1 MPRRQVKRGGRK
13 FQPEKPLI
21 YVFCEGES
29 EQAYA
34 KFLKEHFADVA
45 VLKIPSKTGLF
56 SKAKNDF
63 DKEPKYRNYAE
74 VTDEIW
80 FFFDVEADDCG
91 KWDERWKIIVTL
103 RGLRKSP
110 MCMSGC

>member
-34 KFLKEHFADVA
+34 KFLKEHFADA
-45 VLKIPSKTGLF
+45 DHFPGSLRIS
-56 SKAKNDF
+56 
-63 DKEPKYRNYAE
+63 EPQNVHRRYHRRAFE
-74 VTDEIW
+74 D
-80 FFFDVEADDCG
+80 
-91 KWDERWKIIVTL
+91 L
-103 RGLRKSP
+103 
-110 MCMSGC
+110 

>member
-1 MPRRQVKRGGRK
+1 MSRRQVSHGSRK
-13 FQPEKPLI
+13 FRPEKPLI

-45 VLKIPSKTGLF
+45 VLKIPSKIGLF
-56 SKAKNDF
+56 SKAKSDF
-63 DKEPKYRNYAE
+63 EKAPKYRNYAE

-80 FFFDVEADDCG
+80 FFFDVEADDWESGMSDG
-91 KWDERWKIIVTL
+91 KSSRCCEVFE
-103 RGLRKSP
+103 KSQ
-110 MCMSGC
+110 MCMFGY

>member
-45 VLKIPSKTGLF
+45 VLKIPSK
-56 SKAKNDF
+56 S
-63 DKEPKYRNYAE
+63 
-74 VTDEIW
+74 
-80 FFFDVEADDCG
+80 
-91 KWDERWKIIVTL
+91 L
-103 RGLRKSP
+103 RIT
-110 MCMSGC
+110 

>member
-45 VLKIPSKTGLF
+45 VLKIPSKTCLL
-56 SKAKNDF
+56 
-63 DKEPKYRNYAE
+63 Y
-74 VTDEIW
+74 T
-80 FFFDVEADDCG
+80 
-91 KWDERWKIIVTL
+91 
-103 RGLRKSP
+103 SP
-110 MCMSGC
+110 SPRDSTSSRMPSSA

>member
-45 VLKIPSKTGLF
+45 VWSSGLCPRA
-56 SKAKNDF
+56 S
-63 DKEPKYRNYAE
+63 
-74 VTDEIW
+74 
-80 FFFDVEADDCG
+80 
-91 KWDERWKIIVTL
+91 L
-103 RGLRKSP
+103 RSRS
-110 MCMSGC
+110 

>member
-56 SKAKNDF
+56 SNAVYSHKNPQTQFEDF
-63 DKEPKYRNYAE
+63 QLHHIFQN
-74 VTDEIW
+74 IQ
-80 FFFDVEADDCG
+80 
-91 KWDERWKIIVTL
+91 
-103 RGLRKSP
+103 
-110 MCMSGC
+110 

>member
-34 KFLKEHFADVA
+34 KFLKEHFADV
-45 VLKIPSKTGLF
+45 LKPKTILTRNQNTAIMPRSQTKSGF
-56 SKAKNDF
+56 SL
-63 DKEPKYRNYAE
+63 
-74 VTDEIW
+74 T
-80 FFFDVEADDCG
+80 
-91 KWDERWKIIVTL
+91 
-103 RGLRKSP
+103 
-110 MCMSGC
+110 

>member
-34 KFLKEHFADVA
+34 KFLKEHF
-45 VLKIPSKTGLF
+45 
-56 SKAKNDF
+56 
-63 DKEPKYRNYAE
+63 E
-74 VTDEIW
+74 VYPMSRTILN
-80 FFFDVEADDCG
+80 F
-91 KWDERWKIIVTL
+91 
-103 RGLRKSP
+103 RG
-110 MCMSGC
+110 

>member
-34 KFLKEHFADVA
+34 KFLKEHFADGCRKG
-45 VLKIPSKTGLF
+45 LSPST
-56 SKAKNDF
+56 
-63 DKEPKYRNYAE
+63 PHIRH
-74 VTDEIW
+74 
-80 FFFDVEADDCG
+80 
-91 KWDERWKIIVTL
+91 L
-103 RGLRKSP
+103 RIH
-110 MCMSGC
+110 